1 MQEQSQTEVETQ
13 SIRASLFRIAN
24 PRIADIAFLV
34 VLVVL
39 LVKYNSSISTYHV
52 PISDGAA
59 YLTNAGDWLRAEPLY
74 QIYRPP
80 LISWMIAGVW
90 AITGENWV
98 TVKYLSALFGFAS
111 APVLYLALRR
121 AKGAFFALGV
131 VVLTVLNSEV
141 FFYTSQLLTEGL
153 SLFFLLATL
162 YFVKSE
168 RPGYWFLAGVCIGLT
183 FASRYP
189 IALQAGTL
197 ALIESFARR
206 NWRILTRA
214 IATAVPAV
222 AAVVIMVFL
231 KTGTFQTALTKD
243 TNFTFLLSPY
253 YVQNSIVAWGWVF
266 LLVPIALILRSTY
279 VNRYNWVFIAWFV
292 FSILFWS
299 ANASNFDL
307 RFTIQFTP
315 AVNFLALL
323 AVAAFAKNN
332 EPLRALLKREIPF
345 TNRVSTIADKIPNR
359 SLRTCT
365 FCGRQVRSNDRYCD
379 WCGKPMDSAI
389 DITPSRLKSYSPSRG
404 ECE

>member
-1 MQEQSQTEVETQ
+1 M
-13 SIRASLFRIAN
+13 N

-34 VLVVL
+34 LLVVL
-39 LVKYNSSISTYHV
+39 VMKYNSSISTYQV

-59 YLTNAGDWLRAEPLY
+59 YLTNARNWLTNEPLY

-90 AITGENWV
+90 AITGENWA

-121 AKGAFFALGV
+121 GKGAFFALGV
-131 VVLTVLNSEV
+131 VILTVLNSEV

-168 RPGYWFLAGVCIGLT
+168 KPGYWSLAGVCIGLT

-189 IALQAGTL
+189 IALQAGML
-197 ALIESFARR
+197 ALVESFARR
-206 NWRILTRA
+206 NLRILTRA

-222 AAVVIMVFL
+222 AAVAIIVFL
-231 KTGTFQTALTKD
+231 KTGTFQTALPKD

-253 YVQNSIVAWGWVF
+253 YLLNSIVAWGWVF
-266 LLVPIALILRSTY
+266 LLVPVVLILRSTY

-292 FSILFWS
+292 FAFLFWS
-299 ANASNFDL
+299 ANSTNFDL
-307 RFTIQFTP
+307 RYTIQFTP

-323 AVAAFAKNN
+323 TVETLARNN
-332 EPLRALLKREIPF
+332 EPISERIRHF
-345 TNRVSTIADKIPNR
+345 TNRVSSIADKIPDHP
-359 SLRTCT
+359 LRICT
-365 FCGRQVRSNDRYCD
+365 FCGRKLGSNDRYCD
-379 WCGKPMDSAI
+379 SCGRQMSDSVNIMA
-389 DITPSRLKSYSPSRG
+389 PGRA
-404 ECE
+404 

>member
-1 MQEQSQTEVETQ
+1 MQEQSQTEVEKQ
-13 SIRASLFRIAN
+13 SIGSSLFRVVN

-34 VLVVL
+34 LLVVL
-39 LVKYNSSISTYHV
+39 VVKYNSSISTYQV

-59 YLTNAGDWLRAEPLY
+59 YLTNARNWLTNEPLY

-90 AITGENWV
+90 AITGENWA

-121 AKGAFFALGV
+121 GKGAFFALGV
-131 VVLTVLNSEV
+131 VILTVLNSEV

-168 RPGYWFLAGVCIGLT
+168 KPGDWSLAGVCIGLT

-189 IALQAGTL
+189 IALQAGML
-197 ALIESFARR
+197 ALVESFARR
-206 NWRILTRA
+206 NLRILTRA

-222 AAVVIMVFL
+222 AAVAIIVFL
-231 KTGTFQTALTKD
+231 KTGTFQTALPKD

-253 YVQNSIVAWGWVF
+253 YLLNSIVAWGWVF
-266 LLVPIALILRSTY
+266 LLVPVVLILRSTY

-292 FSILFWS
+292 FAILFWS
-299 ANASNFDL
+299 TNSTNFDI
-307 RFTIQFTP
+307 RYTIQFTP

-323 AVAAFAKNN
+323 TIETLARNN
-332 EPLRALLKREIPF
+332 EPISERIRHF
-345 TNRVSTIADKIPNR
+345 TNRVSSIADKIPDHP
-359 SLRTCT
+359 LRTCT
-365 FCGRQVRSNDRYCD
+365 FCGRKLGSNDRYCD
-379 WCGKPMDSAI
+379 SCGRQMSDSVNIMA
-389 DITPSRLKSYSPSRG
+389 PGRA
-404 ECE
+404 